1 MRTKLFGMG
10 AAGNKAAIL
19 AVENNIISKENV
31 VLINSTLTDIPVAY
45 EGMKYELPGNVGGTG
60 KDRKISKKQSKVAI
74 EKKGIDLDKILIG
87 NGKEQ
92 KVDQVIFVTSAD
104 GGSGSGSTVEFANYI
119 YDVMRIPVMVFAF
132 IGRTKDIKGLRNTV
146 EFFKDLTKKATIQI
160 IMNESFAED
169 ESDGNDSRIE
179 AEANSVFCNKLSVV
193 LGNIIDRESAEQNLD
208 ERELVKIRT
217 TPGYMVVESLISD
230 QKIKNTEQVRKAV
243 TDLFDNSKSPEP
255 DKPDMARLGIIYN
268 SEKEESQY
276 LNILPVIKEKF
287 GMPFEV
293 FTHRQYVE
301 KEPRHISVIMAG
313 LVMPLDYINSI
324 YESYVANTSK
334 INKEED
340 IFAETMKQMDFED
353 DSAFED
359 DVEFDI

>member
-1 MRTKLFGMG
+1 
-10 AAGNKAAIL
+10 
-19 AVENNIISKENV
+19 
-31 VLINSTLTDIPVAY
+31 
-45 EGMKYELPGNVGGTG
+45 
-60 KDRKISKKQSKVAI
+60 
-74 EKKGIDLDKILIG
+74 
-87 NGKEQ
+87 
-92 KVDQVIFVTSAD
+92 
-104 GGSGSGSTVEFANYI
+104 
-119 YDVMRIPVMVFAF
+119 MVFAF
-132 IGRTKDIKGLRNTV
+132 FGRTKDIKGLRNTV

-193 LGNIIDRESAEQNLD
+193 LGNIIDRDSAEQNLD

-276 LNILPVIKEKF
+276 LNILPFIKEKF

-293 FTHRQYVE
+293 FTHRQYV
-301 KEPRHISVIMAG
+301 
-313 LVMPLDYINSI
+313 
-324 YESYVANTSK
+324 
-334 INKEED
+334 
-340 IFAETMKQMDFED
+340 
-353 DSAFED
+353 
-359 DVEFDI
+359 